1 MVGDCFDA
9 MFLVLLAAP
18 RRQGRGGEIQAG
30 EIGNREVHDRERNV
44 CRVFLQNNDTTCQL

>member
-30 EIGNREVHDRERNV
+30 KIGNREVHDRERNV